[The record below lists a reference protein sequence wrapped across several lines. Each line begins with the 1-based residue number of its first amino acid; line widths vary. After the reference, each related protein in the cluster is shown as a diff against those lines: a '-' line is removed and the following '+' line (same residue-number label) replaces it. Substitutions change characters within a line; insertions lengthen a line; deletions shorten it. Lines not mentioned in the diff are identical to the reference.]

1 MPDPAEQAAYLTR
14 NTVESLPKGGLE
26 SRLGV
31 AAREG
36 RPLRVKLGLDPT
48 APDLHLGHTV
58 VLQKLREF
66 QDLGHRVVLIVGDY
80 TARVGDPSGRSQT
93 RPPLTGEQIDENA
106 ATYQAQAFRVL
117 RDDPD
122 LLEVRRNSEWLDM
135 AMEDLFRLAR
145 TTTVAQL
152 LERNDFAKRF
162 AARTPISILELLYPL
177 MQGYDSVAIRADVEL
192 GGTDQTFNLM
202 LGRDVQRAYDLP
214 EQCVLTMPILPGLDG
229 TEKMSKSLGN
239 HIGVTEATGG
249 DVRPHA
255 QPSGRGHGPVG
266 ARFWRLRAWIPDAGP
281 RDRKRAMARAI
292 VRRFHDDGAAEAAEA
307 AFDRQFVARQV
318 PDDILEVE
326 VRAGDDGAV
335 HLPAVIAEAFGRS
348 RSDARRLLADGA
360 VKIGGGARHGAGR
373 GAGRGRRKGPAG
385 RAACVRAP
393 ARPRR
398 GRLRAGLEGSDGA
411 RAATRSPSAG
421 RPMAGGGGS
430 AEGHDAAPRGM
441 CTLPRLGWTAA
452 HEQGGGFC
460 AARQTCYSLRPVRR
474 QHLESAGCTSE
485 EGNTFP
491 SRVRRSLKTQQ
502 HAHHHA
508 L

>member
-14 NTVESLPKGGLE
+14 NTVEDLPKGALQARLE
-26 SRLGV
+26 
-31 AAREG
+31 AAGRER

-93 RPPLTGEQIDENA
+93 RPPLTGEQIDEHA

-135 AMEDLFRLAR
+135 RMEELFRLAR

-177 MQGYDSVAIRADVEL
+177 MQGYDSVAVRSDVEL

-202 LGRDVQRAYDLP
+202 LGRDVQRAYGLA
-214 EQCVLTMPILPGLDG
+214 EQCVLTVPILPGLDG

-239 HIGVTEATGG
+239 HIGVTEAPGEMY
-249 DVRPHA
+249 
-255 QPSGRGHGPVG
+255 GRT
-266 ARFWRLRAWIPDAGP
+266 LSLPDEAMDQWAALLALEGVDAEAGP
-281 RDRKRAMARAI
+281 RDRKRAIARAI
-292 VRRFHDDGAAEAAEA
+292 VRRFHGDEAATVAEA
-307 AFDRQFVARQV
+307 AFDRQFVAREI
-318 PDDILEVE
+318 PDDIPELL
-326 VRAGDDGAV
+326 VRAGEDGLV

-348 RSDARRLLADGA
+348 RSEARRLLAEGA
-360 VKIGGGARHGAGR
+360 VKLDGEPVTGADTAADELAGKVLQV
-373 GAGRGRRKGPAG
+373 GRRAF
-385 RAACVRAP
+385 VR
-393 ARPRR
+393 
-398 GRLRAGLEGSDGA
+398 LQNGSSGA
-411 RAATRSPSAG
+411 
-421 RPMAGGGGS
+421 
-430 AEGHDAAPRGM
+430 
-441 CTLPRLGWTAA
+441 
-452 HEQGGGFC
+452 
-460 AARQTCYSLRPVRR
+460 
-474 QHLESAGCTSE
+474 
-485 EGNTFP
+485 
-491 SRVRRSLKTQQ
+491 
-502 HAHHHA
+502 
-508 L
+508 